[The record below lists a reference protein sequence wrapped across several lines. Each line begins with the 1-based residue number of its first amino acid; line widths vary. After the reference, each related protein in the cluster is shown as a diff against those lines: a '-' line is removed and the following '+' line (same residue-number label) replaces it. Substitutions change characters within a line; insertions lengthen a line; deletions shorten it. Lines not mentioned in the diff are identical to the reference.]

1 MRVNT
6 HPATLLL
13 RRPYSRDELIHTISQ
28 AIEKQRMVEEI
39 ASLRHQS
46 TAPQPAVAAPQ
57 VGSELSLARI
67 GQILRDFTK
76 AFSTNFDLQ
85 STLDQFLDALSTF
98 LRPSRMSILVRHPYQ
113 RVFEIKASRGL
124 VEKVAEQIRLRE
136 DDGLARWLMTEARI
150 LQRAEVEQAPHIPE
164 NLNVSRELQVLK
176 AAISM
181 PLLASGKLIGI
192 LNLGERVTGGSYTDD
207 ELDIVFSL
215 ASQVAVGIQDIDL
228 YRAVQTQKNFTEK
241 ILRYMSS
248 GLITIDTQE
257 KIQMY
262 NHRAAEI
269 FGMTW
274 VDVLNEDLRSLPS
287 PLGDMLYETL
297 HDGVNYDKEEVMVT
311 EKRLPL
317 EVNTYQILDED
328 LKLVGGAMVFQDLS
342 SYKQLQEERRRA
354 NQLDFLNK
362 VAGRM
367 AHEIK
372 NPLVS
377 INTFAKRDVRQGG

>member
-1 MRVNT
+1 
-6 HPATLLL
+6 
-13 RRPYSRDELIHTISQ
+13 
-28 AIEKQRMVEEI
+28 
-39 ASLRHQS
+39 
-46 TAPQPAVAAPQ
+46 
-57 VGSELSLARI
+57 
-67 GQILRDFTK
+67 
-76 AFSTNFDLQ
+76 
-85 STLDQFLDALSTF
+85 
-98 LRPSRMSILVRHPYQ
+98 
-113 RVFEIKASRGL
+113 
-124 VEKVAEQIRLRE
+124 
-136 DDGLARWLMTEARI
+136 
-150 LQRAEVEQAPHIPE
+150 
-164 NLNVSRELQVLK
+164 
-176 AAISM
+176 
-181 PLLASGKLIGI
+181 
-192 LNLGERVTGGSYTDD
+192 
-207 ELDIVFSL
+207 
-215 ASQVAVGIQDIDL
+215 
-228 YRAVQTQKNFTEK
+228 
-241 ILRYMSS
+241 MSS

-257 KIQMY
+257 KIQMC

-274 VDVLNEDLRSLPS
+274 ADVLNEDLRSLPS

-328 LKLVGGAMVFQDLS
+328 FKLVGGAMVFQDLS

-377 INTFAKRDVRQGG
+377 IRTFIDLMDDHYEDADFRQQFSTVVRQDMHTINVLTDKLVGFAGQIAYHFEQGCINKILTSIKYILCTDTSDSSVDFVDTYVPISSSDRAAEPIV